1 MTPPTSRD
9 TQVLERRF
17 LTAGEVI
24 ISEGEAGANAFLIQS
39 GTVRIFSKHNGKK
52 IVLGTL
58 GPGDIFGEM
67 SLIRDMPRSASVE
80 AITDCLVIIITRP
93 VLKEKLEKS
102 DATVRAILAM
112 MIKRVQS
119 GNDSLANKRPTL
131 EDLQENL
138 VLLYEEV
145 MSTLPIDRKPFF
157 RDEMLPLIEDIT
169 DRMKKFKV

>member
-1 MTPPTSRD
+1 
-9 TQVLERRF
+9 
-17 LTAGEVI
+17 
-24 ISEGEAGANAFLIQS
+24 
-39 GTVRIFSKHNGKK
+39 
-52 IVLGTL
+52 
-58 GPGDIFGEM
+58 M

-93 VLKEKLEKS
+93 VLKEKLDKS

-145 MSTLPIDRKPFF
+145 MSTLPTDRKPFF

>member
-1 MTPPTSRD
+1 MSTPTSRD
-9 TQVLERRF
+9 TQVLERHF
-17 LTAGEVI
+17 VTAGEVI
-24 ISEGEAGANAFLIQS
+24 ISEGGEGTNAFLIQS
-39 GTVRIFSKHNGKK
+39 GSVRIFSTHNGKK
-52 IVLGTL
+52 IILGTL

-80 AITDCLVIIITRP
+80 AVTDCLVIVITRP
-93 VLKEKLEKS
+93 VLREKLDKS

-131 EDLQENL
+131 ADLQDNL

-145 MSTLPIDRKPFF
+145 MMTLPPDRKPFF

-169 DRMKKFKV
+169 ARMDKFKV